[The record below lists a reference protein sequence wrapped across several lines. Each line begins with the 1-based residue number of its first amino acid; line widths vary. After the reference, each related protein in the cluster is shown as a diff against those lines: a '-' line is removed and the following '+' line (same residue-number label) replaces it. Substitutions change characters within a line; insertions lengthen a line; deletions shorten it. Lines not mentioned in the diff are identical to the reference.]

1 MPNFEVLENFEVWSR
16 RKMSRTSESYP
27 AALELKVMIVNMPAL
42 LGGEEE

>member
-1 MPNFEVLENFEVWSR
+1 MDVEAHAVGYVVVTEPLT
-16 RKMSRTSESYP
+16 RTSESYP